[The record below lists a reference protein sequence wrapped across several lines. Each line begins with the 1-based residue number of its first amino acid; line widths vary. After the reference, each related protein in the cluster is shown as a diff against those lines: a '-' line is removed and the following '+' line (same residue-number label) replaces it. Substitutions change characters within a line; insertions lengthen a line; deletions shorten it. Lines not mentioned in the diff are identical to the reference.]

1 MGLRAFPRIGHSREG
16 IYSKTLWRGTGD
28 RLTGVVKLAA
38 VVRSGE
44 EGDQLAL
51 GKELVTVFNHLEEN
65 RNSVQFQIFMFNFNF
80 PPTKPGRQA
89 YLVSSAYQVK
99 VMFVKELGHHLPRS
113 QLVKNKLTKEKKKLI
128 KLFKK
133 EILRTSPL
141 PQM

>member
-1 MGLRAFPRIGHSREG
+1 MAG
-16 IYSKTLWRGTGD
+16 GTGD

-38 VVRSGE
+38 VVGSGE

-51 GKELVTVFNHLEEN
+51 GKELVTIFNHLEKIEIKCKF
-65 RNSVQFQIFMFNFNF
+65 RFFLFNLKFL
-80 PPTKPGRQA
+80 PLKPGRQA

-113 QLVKNKLTKEKKKLI
+113 QLVKNKFTKEKKKLL

-133 EILRTSPL
+133 RK
-141 PQM
+141 